1 MKTDLE
7 EDIEDQRH
15 IAPNRQL
22 EKLEDSAIHRAVGSN
37 EAEVRLKK
45 KSKLKEQSA
54 RPLAATPMARS
65 LSQDG
70 PWNRRLR
77 RLKSAI
83 AHSES
88 AGSRTVLRLA
98 YRPRCFAF
106 VDSSVTE
113 SVGVSDFQ
121 RHPLFRRPAET
132 PLIVS

>member
-22 EKLEDSAIHRAVGSN
+22 KKLEDSIIERGHRALGSN
-37 EAEVRLKK
+37 EPEVRLKK
-45 KSKLKEQSA
+45 KKQIEEQSA
-54 RPLAATPMARS
+54 RPLAAAPMARN
-65 LSQDG
+65 LSHDG
-70 PWNRRLR
+70 AG
-77 RLKSAI
+77 LKSAI
-83 AHSES
+83 TQSES

-106 VDSSVTE
+106 VDGSVTE
-113 SVGVSDFQ
+113 SVGVSNFQ